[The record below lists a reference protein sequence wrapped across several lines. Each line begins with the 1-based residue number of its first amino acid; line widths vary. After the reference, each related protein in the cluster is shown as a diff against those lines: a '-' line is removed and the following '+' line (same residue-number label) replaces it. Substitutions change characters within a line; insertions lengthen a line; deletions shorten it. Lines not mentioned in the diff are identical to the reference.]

1 MTWFQ
6 DLTQCIYFGDEVGSS
21 LLAIGWLERDKTFP
35 TGLVDSLVYSRLCE
49 FRIKPWQ
56 PMVSMGFHV
65 CSLCWYEG
73 ATGSSNVFIPGNG
86 IVFVCP
92 ELIVHY
98 MDAHGYA
105 PPQEF
110 CEAVLACPS
119 MHSMQ
124 YLKKILANGGR
135 SLVRRVF
142 GSHGQCT
149 G

>member
-6 DLTQCIYFGDEVGSS
+6 DLTRCSYFGEECGFS
-21 LLAIGWLERDKTFP
+21 LRAVGWLERDKAFP
-35 TGLVDSLVYSRLCE
+35 IGLVNSPVYSRLCE
-49 FRIKPWQ
+49 LPRNPWQ
-56 PMVSMGFHV
+56 PMVSMGSHV

-73 ATGSSNVFIPGNG
+73 AAGSSNLFIPGNG

-110 CEAVLACPS
+110 CQAVLACPP

-124 YLKKILANGGR
+124 YFKEILANGGR
-135 SLVRRVF
+135 SLVRSMF
-142 GSHGQCT
+142 GSHGQGT